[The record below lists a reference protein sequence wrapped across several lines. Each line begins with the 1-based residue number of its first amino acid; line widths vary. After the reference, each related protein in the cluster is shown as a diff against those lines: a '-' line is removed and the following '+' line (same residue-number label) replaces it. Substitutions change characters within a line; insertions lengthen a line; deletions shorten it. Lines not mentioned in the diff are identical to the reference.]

1 MRIARSAFSAR
12 LMPTIIG
19 VIMHV
24 LKQGLFAICTTLIAA
39 QISTADTLNDI
50 YESALLNDP
59 VLRAARASFNAERE
73 TKNIA
78 RGALLPQLAISGDY
92 TESEINDNPTSVS
105 TGLIDTN
112 TTTYGV
118 SLSQAFFDMPSWY
131 SFKSGKALSD
141 SAQAQ
146 FSADQQSLI
155 IRVSEAYFNVLRA
168 YDNLQTRS
176 AEQRAIQRQL
186 EQTRERFEVGLLPVT
201 DVHEAQAVFDDAAV
215 NSLEARGALNIAF
228 EGLQVLTGRDHEALA
243 GLTDTFM
250 ATNPEPLSNQEW
262 VDFAIGNNFQLKVA
276 ELGKDAAYN
285 SAKAAAAARLPK
297 ITGRASYYETDADSI
312 IYTDGISSAGPIETQ
327 QDGHSF
333 VVSVTMPIWMG
344 GSVDAKRR
352 QAKQRSIASKEGYTA
367 TKRNVIQASRSLHQL
382 VLTNTARVKARKQSI
397 TSADSAL
404 QATQAGYEVGT
415 RNIVDVLV
423 AQRSVYQARRSYANA
438 RYDYILSMMRLKEVA
453 GQLAPDDIYQLNGWL
468 DPQLVIAK

>member
-1 MRIARSAFSAR
+1 
-12 LMPTIIG
+12 
-19 VIMHV
+19 MHV

-92 TESEINDNPTSVS
+92 TESEINDNPPSVS

-243 GLTDTFM
+243 GLTETFM

-397 TSADSAL
+397 TSADRAL

>member
-1 MRIARSAFSAR
+1 
-12 LMPTIIG
+12 
-19 VIMHV
+19 MHPF
-24 LKQGLFAICTTLIAA
+24 KQSIVALIAA
-39 QISTADTLNDI
+39 MMATQINATDTLGDI
-50 YESALLNDP
+50 YESALQNDP
-59 VLRAARASFNAERE
+59 VLRAARASYNAERE

-78 RGALLPQLAISGDY
+78 RAALLPQLAVSGDY
-92 TESEINDNPTSVS
+92 TRSEINDDVILGPGIS
-105 TGLIDTN
+105 GLIDIDEKS
-112 TTTYGV
+112 YGV
-118 SLSQAFFDMPSWY
+118 SLSQAFFDMSSWY
-131 SFKSGKALSD
+131 SFKSGKALGK
-141 SAQAQ
+141 SARAQ

-176 AEQRAIQRQL
+176 AEERAIQRQL

-215 NSLEARGALNIAF
+215 NSLEARGSLNIAF
-228 EGLQVLTGRDHEALA
+228 EGLQVLTGQNHEVLA
-243 GLTDTFM
+243 GLTEKFM

-285 SAKAAAAARLPK
+285 QAKAAAAARLPK
-297 ITGRASYYETDADSI
+297 ITGSANYFESDSDGTQ
-312 IYTDGISSAGPIETQ
+312 YTSAFEHQ

-333 VVSVTMPIWMG
+333 AVSVTMPIWLG
-344 GSVDAKRR
+344 GSVDASRR
-352 QAKQRSIASKEGYTA
+352 QAKQRSIASDESYTA
-367 TKRNVIQASRSLHQL
+367 TRRNVIQASRSLHQL
-382 VLTNTARVKARKQSI
+382 VVTNAARVKARKQSI

-423 AQRSVYQARRSYANA
+423 AQRSVYQARRNYSNA

-453 GQLAPDDIYQLNGWL
+453 GQLSPDDVYALNGWL
-468 DPQLVIAK
+468 DPQLPIAK

>member
-92 TESEINDNPTSVS
+92 TESEINDNPPSVS

-146 FSADQQSLI
+146 FAADQQSLI

-243 GLTDTFM
+243 GLTETFM

-297 ITGRASYYETDADSI
+297 ITGRATYYESDMDGTR
-312 IYTDGISSAGPIETQ
+312 YTNPIETQ

>member
-1 MRIARSAFSAR
+1 MLTVSKRLFIFVFAFVLL
-12 LMPTIIG
+12 LMASLMVPQTS
-19 VIMHV
+19 
-24 LKQGLFAICTTLIAA
+24 L
-39 QISTADTLNDI
+39 ADTLTAI
-50 YESALLNDP
+50 YESAVQNDP
-59 VLRAARASFNAERE
+59 VLRAARANFNADRE
-73 TKNIA
+73 NKNIA
-78 RGALLPQLAISGDY
+78 RGALLPQLSISGDY
-92 TESEINDNPTSVS
+92 TQSELNDSSPIVGMG
-105 TGLIDTN
+105 GLIDSD
-112 TTTYGV
+112 TTSYSA
-118 SLSQAFFDMPSWY
+118 SLNQAIFDMPSWY
-131 SFKSGKALSD
+131 SFQSGKALSE
-141 SAQAQ
+141 SARAQ
-146 FSADQQSLI
+146 FAADQQSLI
-155 IRVSEAYFNVLRA
+155 IRVSDAYFNVLRA
-168 YDNLQTRS
+168 YDNLQTRD
-176 AEQRAIQRQL
+176 AEERAIQRQL

-228 EGLQVLTGRDHEALA
+228 EGLAVLTGQDHKVLA
-243 GLTDTFM
+243 GLTENFA

-285 SAKAAAAARLPK
+285 SAKASAAARLPK
-297 ITGRASYYETDADSI
+297 VSGRVSYFDSDSDGTR
-312 IYTDGISSAGPIETQ
+312 YTSPFESQ

-344 GSVDAKRR
+344 GSVDAQRR
-352 QAKQRSIASKEGYTA
+352 QAKQRSIASDEGYIA
-367 TKRNVIQASRSLHQL
+367 TKRNTVQAARSLHQL

-423 AQRSVYQARRSYANA
+423 AQRTVYQARRNYSNA

-453 GQLAPDDIYQLNGWL
+453 GQLSPEDIYQLNAWL
-468 DPQLVIAK
+468 DPQRVIAK

>member
-1 MRIARSAFSAR
+1 MQTVSKKLFISVFAFVAS
-12 LMPTIIG
+12 MMVP
-19 VIMHV
+19 
-24 LKQGLFAICTTLIAA
+24 
-39 QISTADTLNDI
+39 QISLADTLTDI
-50 YESALLNDP
+50 YESAVQNDP
-59 VLRAARASFNAERE
+59 VLRAARANFNADRE
-73 TKNIA
+73 NKNIA
-78 RGALLPQLAISGDY
+78 RGVLLPQLSVSGDY
-92 TESEINDNPTSVS
+92 TQSELNDSSPIVGMG
-105 TGLIDTN
+105 GLIDSDVTSYN
-112 TTTYGV
+112 V
-118 SLSQAFFDMPSWY
+118 SLSQAIFDMPSWY
-131 SFKSGKALSD
+131 SFQSGKALSE
-141 SAQAQ
+141 SARAQ

-155 IRVSEAYFNVLRA
+155 IRVSDAYFNVLRA
-168 YDNLQTRS
+168 YDNLQTRD
-176 AEQRAIQRQL
+176 AEERAIQRQL

-228 EGLQVLTGRDHEALA
+228 EGLAVLTGQDHQVLA
-243 GLTDTFM
+243 GLTENFA

-285 SAKAAAAARLPK
+285 NAKAAASARLPK
-297 ITGRASYYETDADSI
+297 ISGRASYFDSDSDGTR
-312 IYTDGISSAGPIETQ
+312 YTSPFESQ

-333 VVSVTMPIWMG
+333 VVSVTMPIWLG
-344 GSVDAKRR
+344 GSVDAQRR
-352 QAKQRSIASKEGYTA
+352 QAKQRSIASDEGYTA
-367 TKRNVIQASRSLHQL
+367 SKRNTVQAARSLHQL

-423 AQRSVYQARRSYANA
+423 AQRTVYQARRNYSNA

-453 GQLAPDDIYQLNGWL
+453 GQLSPEDVYQLNAWL
-468 DPQLVIAK
+468 DPQLTIAK

>member
-1 MRIARSAFSAR
+1 MR
-12 LMPTIIG
+12 L
-19 VIMHV
+19 V
-24 LKQGLFAICTTLIAA
+24 KQGLFAISTDLLVA

-92 TESEINDNPTSVS
+92 TESEINNNPPSLI
-105 TGLIDTN
+105 TGLIDTD

-146 FSADQQSLI
+146 FAADQQSLI

-243 GLTDTFM
+243 GLTETFM

-297 ITGRASYYETDADSI
+297 ITGRASYYETDAHSI
-312 IYTDGISSAGPIETQ
+312 SYTDGISSAGPIESQ

-352 QAKQRSIASKEGYTA
+352 QAKQRSIASNEGYTA

>member
-1 MRIARSAFSAR
+1 
-12 LMPTIIG
+12 
-19 VIMHV
+19 MHV

-78 RGALLPQLAISGDY
+78 RGALLPQFAISGDY
-92 TESEINDNPTSVS
+92 TESEINDNPPSVS